1 MWKCL
6 RHNSFTMLYG
16 IKITEKK
23 QKMQKLMRLCCYYP
37 LREEIKH
44 GDVEMIYFDHVGK
57 KTTKNI

>member
-1 MWKCL
+1 
-6 RHNSFTMLYG
+6 MLYG